1 MDTDTSIIIRTKSKS
16 FAIRIIKLYGYLCES
31 KKEFIISKQLLRSG
45 TSIGANVV
53 EAAYGISR
61 KDFVAKNFSACMECA
76 ATIYWLELLHETGY
90 LTEQEF
96 NSIHSEAVEL
106 SKILSSI
113 TKTLKESPEPV
124 SKKILPSS

>member
-1 MDTDTSIIIRTKSKS
+1 MAFDDSHGIARAKSKS

-45 TSIGANVV
+45 TSIGANIV
-53 EAAYGISR
+53 EATYAISR
-61 KDFVAKNFSACMECA
+61 KDFLAKNYIAFKECGE
-76 ATIYWLELLHETGY
+76 TIYWLELLHETGY

-96 NSIHSEAVEL
+96 NSIYSEAVEL

-113 TKTLKESPEPV
+113 TKTVKENPTAPKNS
-124 SKKILPSS
+124 